1 MILNYDVLVIGGG
14 HAGCEA
20 ACAAANMGARTCLVT
35 MDMNKIAQ
43 MSCNPAVGGIAK
55 GQIVREIDALG
66 GMMGLVTDATAIQFR
81 MLNRSKGPAV
91 WSPRAQC
98 DRGKFIWQWRQML
111 DATPLLDIWQDQA
124 DELLVE
130 PVADGLAIGSPSS
143 TIGSPSSTIGSPSS
157 TIGSPSSTTAA
168 IGTPS
173 STAAV
178 IGSPSAAAK
187 KRVVGVRTLWGCELR
202 AKAVVVTCGTFLNGL
217 MHIGRRMVPGG
228 RIAEPAVPRF
238 TESITR
244 HGIRSARMKTGTPVR
259 IDKRSVHFEDMERQD
274 GENGYY
280 QFSYMGNNRPLG
292 QLPCWVCY
300 TNEEVHDML
309 CSGLADSPLYNGQIQ
324 SIGPRYC
331 PSIETKLVTFPDR
344 PQHLLFLEP
353 EGEDTNEMYLNGFS
367 SSLPMEVQIAALR
380 KIPALRDVKVYRPGY
395 AIEYDFFDPT
405 QLRHSLESKVV
416 SGLFMAG
423 QVNGTTGYEEAAGQG
438 TIAGINAAL
447 MAGSAGGDSISTA
460 VGISSDS
467 IANKSVSISGDSNA
481 NKSVG
486 ISGDSNA
493 SSTFE
498 LKRDEAYIGV
508 LIDDLVTKGVDEPYR
523 MFTSRAEYR
532 ILLRQDDADARLTEK
547 AYHLGIAK
555 RDRYDW
561 WLQKQEGI
569 EGIEDFCEHY
579 AIKPKLVNGA
589 LEHFGSTPLVY
600 GCKLADLVARPELNF
615 ERLQEI
621 VPELKERIA
630 QLPNR
635 REETAEAAEIR
646 IKYKGYIERERM
658 VAEKMHRLENIKIK
672 GRFDYP
678 NVTAISTEARQK
690 LQKIQPETLAQASRI
705 PGVSPSD
712 INAMLVLMGR

>member
-1 MILNYDVLVIGGG
+1 MILKYDVIVIGGG

-20 ACAAANMGARTCLVT
+20 ATASANMGAKTLLVT

-66 GMMGLVTDATAIQFR
+66 GQMGLVTDATAIQFR

-98 DRGKFIWQWRQML
+98 DRGKFIWKWRSML
-111 DATPLLDIWQDQA
+111 DATPNLDVWQDQA

-130 PVADGLAIGSPSS
+130 TGSDGSAIGKR
-143 TIGSPSSTIGSPSS
+143 
-157 TIGSPSSTTAA
+157 A
-168 IGTPS
+168 IGVKT
-173 STAAV
+173 
-178 IGSPSAAAK
+178 I
-187 KRVVGVRTLWGCELR
+187 WGAEIR
-202 AKAVVVTCGTFLNGL
+202 AKAVIITAGTFLNGL
-217 MHIGRRMVPGG
+217 MHIGRKMVPGG
-228 RIAEPAVPRF
+228 RIAEPAVPHF

-280 QFSYMGNNRPLG
+280 KFSYLGEPRPLQ

-300 TNEEVHDML
+300 TNPEVHQTL
-309 CSGLADSPLYNGQIQ
+309 LSGLEDSPLYNGQIK

-367 SSLPMEVQIAALR
+367 SSLPMDVQIEALK
-380 KIPALRDVKVYRPGY
+380 KIPALRDLKVYRAGY

-405 QLRHSLESKVV
+405 QLKHTLESKVIE
-416 SGLFMAG
+416 GLFMAG
-423 QVNGTTGYEEAAGQG
+423 QVNGTTGYEEAGGQG
-438 TIAGINAAL
+438 TLAGINAAL
-447 MAGSAGGDSISTA
+447 KAGSIC
-460 VGISSDS
+460 SS
-467 IANKSVSISGDSNA
+467 SVA
-481 NKSVG
+481 
-486 ISGDSNA
+486 
-493 SSTFE
+493 TTTRFE

-523 MFTSRAEYR
+523 MFTSRAEFR

-547 AYHLGIAK
+547 AYELGIAK

-561 WLQKQEGI
+561 WI
-569 EGIEDFCEHY
+569 EKKEAIERIEAFCQTY
-579 AIKPKLVNGA
+579 AIKPKIVNGA
-589 LEHFGSTPLVY
+589 LETMGSTPLVY
-600 GCKLADLVARPELNF
+600 GCRLEDLVARPELNF
-615 ERLQEI
+615 EKLQTI
-621 VPELKERIA
+621 VPEFRELIDK
-630 QLPNR
+630 LPNR
-635 REETAEAAEIR
+635 KEEIAEAAEIH

-658 VAEKMHRLENIKIK
+658 VADKMHRLENIKIK
-672 GRFDYP
+672 GKFDYP
-678 NVTAISTEARQK
+678 NLTAISTEARQK
-690 LQKIQPETLAQASRI
+690 LEKIQPETLAQASRI

-712 INAMLVLMGR
+712 INAMLVLLGR